1 MSTKNLFATA
11 VKLKEQNMAKRKI
24 KHYDGEDDSF
34 VQKDQSSS
42 YDNDLV
48 DPTDPA
54 SGPINPTRKSAP
66 TPSASSYE
74 APSPPEDES
83 DRGSMTKEQQANS
96 SKTNAPFKKAKI
108 VTKEQLEKSGLSL
121 RDYMNKQQGLVRRSD
136 PAAKSVTQ
144 TTTTVSNPTAPAT
157 KVSMADLEKKHA
169 NIRSELEKSD
179 KPLEEVHPEQ
189 YFFNPTGSMIKAGI
203 GLARSLGR
211 DAAEKAGTEIVK
223 RGAETGIKE
232 AAKRGAETGTKEV
245 AKRAA
250 VKEYYPHELT
260 PQLRYTEKEVKRLT
274 GPTSKNAKGGSINK
288 ASTSRRGDGI
298 ARKGHTKG
306 RYL

>member
-1 MSTKNLFATA
+1 
-11 VKLKEQNMAKRKI
+11 MAKRKI

-34 VQKDQSSS
+34 VQGNQSSS
-42 YDNDLV
+42 YDSDLV

-54 SGPINPTRKSAP
+54 SGPINPTRKSAS
-66 TPSASSYE
+66 PSASSYEAPSPSE

-83 DRGSMTKEQQANS
+83 DRGSMTKEQQENS

-121 RDYMNKQQGLVRRSD
+121 RDYMNKQQGLVRKSN

-144 TTTTVSNPTAPAT
+144 TTTTVSNPTTPAT

-189 YFFNPTGSMIKAGI
+189 YFFNPTGAMIKAGI

-211 DAAEKAGTEIVK
+211 GAVEKAGTEIAK

-232 AAKRGAETGTKEV
+232 V

-250 VKEYYPHELT
+250 AKEYYPHELT

-288 ASTSRRGDGI
+288 ASTSKRGDGI

-306 RYL
+306 RVC